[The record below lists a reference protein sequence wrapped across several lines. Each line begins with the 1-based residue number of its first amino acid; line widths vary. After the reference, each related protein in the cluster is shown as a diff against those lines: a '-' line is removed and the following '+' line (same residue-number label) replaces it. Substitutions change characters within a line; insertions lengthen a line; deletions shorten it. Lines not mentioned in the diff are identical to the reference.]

1 MQTDA
6 EAVTCDVIAK
16 SKNVIEPHQ
25 ANTCLHSPLSSRELS
40 RRVNRPKQN
49 HGLLRHPSLTMPTRL
64 PLEQQQHRT
73 APQTMMMQTPQWQLL
88 LKGKQHA
95 KNATN
100 TRGPNGGAVHVN
112 TQPAQV
118 VYAFCVS
125 SAVGDDDDDDDDSI
139 FVASPAC
146 GGERSPS
153 PLAESP
159 SSLSLYWC
167 ESRSHVLLLLIG
179 YHFSLW

>member
-1 MQTDA
+1 
-6 EAVTCDVIAK
+6 
-16 SKNVIEPHQ
+16 
-25 ANTCLHSPLSSRELS
+25 
-40 RRVNRPKQN
+40 
-49 HGLLRHPSLTMPTRL
+49 
-64 PLEQQQHRT
+64 
-73 APQTMMMQTPQWQLL
+73 MMMQTPQWQLL

-125 SAVGDDDDDDDDSI
+125 SAVGDDDDDDNDDSI

-153 PLAESP
+153 PLAVM
-159 SSLSLYWC
+159 LVRA
-167 ESRSHVLLLLIG
+167 SREQACVGVSAALT
-179 YHFSLW
+179 FCCC